1 VKRTYA
7 ITVYERKV
15 EGTLT
20 WTPLLPAG
28 LIEPQSGKSEVR
40 LREQLGKLLAQAV
53 RKLEPDQHELLETA
67 PGTRLHHVS
76 LDLNLRERGR
86 VGGRFPL
93 VLEPRWFTEE
103 RQRLLAYHPADP
115 SAWFDAA
122 DVHEVERLAPHF
134 ARQAWASDDATALEA
149 KKSAAKERLI
159 TVSFDLTPRTLLDR
173 AKAAAEGK
181 QRAGL
186 ARAVRQH
193 LAQLGVD
200 QTARAID
207 GSLPM
212 GVPRP
217 AYRAQL
223 ARLLGGPRPRSTV
236 LVGRP
241 GSGRATL
248 LARWVGDRLEA
259 DGWSLHRN
267 ADRVYRVWRLSG
279 KRLIAGMQY
288 FGDWEDRLLDLVTDA
303 RAHRGLLW
311 FDDLHLFG
319 RLGVTRQSERS
330 FADFFR
336 GPVQRGELTIVAT
349 ATREQLARLEDDA
362 PSFAQLFAR
371 VAVEPTDATETAAL
385 MLAEVRRLEAEHPVE
400 VHPFTPRT
408 VYELATGLY
417 PWTATPGGPIDM
429 LRKLVAA
436 AGPPLPAGARRP
448 LTPEAAVA
456 QAARDTGLPEHLIT
470 LDAPL
475 DPAAVTAHFAA
486 RVIGQDEAVAVATD
500 VVLKVRAGLTDPGRP
515 LGVYLFTGPTGTG
528 KTELATALAE
538 YLYGE
543 RRRLVRLDMS
553 ELAGPDAVARLIG
566 DRFAPE
572 GLLTSRIRE
581 QPFAVVLLDEI
592 EKAHPSVLGL
602 LLQLFDEGR
611 LTDASGEVA
620 SFRHAVIVMTSNLGA
635 RVQQPIGFGDATEA
649 VLGQIAKA
657 VREFFPPELWNRID
671 RVVRFRPLT
680 AEVAARVVDKELAKL
695 LGRRGLRERDVFV
708 YAGRAVRARAVAQA
722 FDARFGARTVKR
734 WLEEHVAGALTEAL
748 TEAPPA
754 RMTVARLREEAGA
767 IAVALELVP
776 EAAAWG
782 GRFPLDGLREL
793 SAAALVP
800 TAAAMA
806 DRIDAVMARD
816 PVGRALATLRAQ
828 PDGARGRYF
837 VERFADELAELRAT
851 LVGRRWPRPGPR
863 APTAPEANE
872 EHDLEAWPREAHVE
886 KSGAWSQRREVR
898 RYDPRSGDR
907 APKAAAGQ
915 AATLAALARAALLLG
930 HVDELAD
937 PDAHVAT
944 VLVTPV
950 GVVGGGPRPLGWG
963 LLEAL
968 REIADQA
975 MARTKDGRIEPYQAP
990 AVGHVQRAFVVRDL
1004 FARAALAPEHGTHFF
1019 QSLTD
1024 EPEVYRVEVRPG
1036 DQPLAPLLRAH
1047 AEALAAFEA
1056 AQAAGVA
1063 GPANPEALLPAVR
1076 TLATAP
1082 GQRPGEAFIADVED
1096 FVIGLAT
1103 RLRGASLAEVVRAL
1117 WHIRWSHEP

>member
-1 VKRTYA
+1 MKRTYA

-20 WTPLLPAG
+20 WTPLVPPG
-28 LIEPQSGKSEVR
+28 LIAALSGKSEVR
-40 LREQLGKLLAQAV
+40 LREQLGKLLAAAV
-53 RKLEPDQHELLETA
+53 RQVEPEQHELFETA

-93 VLEPRWFTEE
+93 VLEPRWFTDA

-115 SAWFDAA
+115 SAWFDAD
-122 DVHEVERLAPHF
+122 DVHEVERLAAHF
-134 ARQAWASDDATALEA
+134 ARQAWASDDVTALEA

-159 TVSFDLTPRTLLDR
+159 TVSFDLAPRTLLDR

-186 ARAVRQH
+186 ARSVRQH

-207 GSLPM
+207 GTLPM
-212 GVPRP
+212 GVARP

-259 DGWSLHRN
+259 DGWYLHRN
-267 ADRVYRVWRLSG
+267 ADRVQRVWRLSG

-371 VAVEPTDATETAAL
+371 VAVEPTDAAETAAL

-408 VYELATGLY
+408 VYELATSLY

-436 AGPPLPAGARRP
+436 AGPRPAPGARRALP
-448 LTPEAAVA
+448 PEAAVA

-500 VVLKVRAGLTDPGRP
+500 VVVKVRAGLTDPGRP

-566 DRFAPE
+566 DRFTPD

-611 LTDASGEVA
+611 LTDAGGEVA

-635 RVQQPIGFGDATEA
+635 RVQQPIGFGDSTEA

-708 YAGRAVRARAVAQA
+708 YAGRAVRERAVAQA
-722 FDARFGARTVKR
+722 FDPRFGARTVKR

-767 IAVALELVP
+767 IAVTLELVP
-776 EAAAWG
+776 EAVAWG
-782 GRFPLDGLREL
+782 GGFPLIEAREL

-800 TAAAMA
+800 AAEAMA
-806 DRIDAVMARD
+806 DRIDALLATD
-816 PVGRALATLRAQ
+816 PVGRALATLRAR
-828 PDGARGRYF
+828 PDGERGRYF
-837 VERFADELAELRAT
+837 VEHFADELAALRTT
-851 LVGRRWPRPGPR
+851 LVGRRRARPGPI
-863 APTAPEANE
+863 APEAHE

-915 AATLAALARAALLLG
+915 AATLAALARAELLLS

-937 PDAHVAT
+937 PDAHVVT

-968 REIADQA
+968 RAVADQA
-975 MARTKDGRIEPYQAP
+975 MARTKDGRIEAYQAP
-990 AVGHVQRAFVVRDL
+990 AVGHVQRAFAVRDL
-1004 FARAALAPEHGTHFF
+1004 FARAAFTPEHGTHFF

-1063 GPANPEALLPAVR
+1063 GPPNPEALLPAVR
-1076 TLATAP
+1076 TLAAAP
-1082 GQRPGEAFIADVED
+1082 GQRPGEAFVADVED

-1103 RLRGASLAEVVRAL
+1103 RQHAASLAEVVRAL
-1117 WHIRWSHEP
+1117 WHVRWSHRP